1 MINIYIKELEKQ
13 EFLEFYKLPKWTSN
27 FVWKIVKILNL
38 ILKKEV
44 EEDKKIY
51 FIPNLEKE
59 NVYKKLNKK
68 LKKEKTKTKKIQII
82 LSKKLKQYKDYLK
95 QYKIVDGKQS
105 FINALEEILLKVL
118 GENPLQMQ
126 DIYILTNKYCEQ
138 SIFIVKKIATKV
150 KTMNIIT
157 KEIEKYKIL
166 EEMLEE
172 KGIAVCVAN
181 NKKKSLKR
189 AKIIINMDLTKEEL
203 SKYVIFRNA
212 LIINIAQDKLTN
224 LKGFEGIIVQDIEI
238 NLKENEGLKYNNVLE
253 NFRQLEI
260 YESISNSNEKIQ
272 ISKLYGNNGQISE
285 KELRNWQKNIDK
297 LEKLD

>member
-13 EFLEFYKLPKWTSN
+13 EFLEFYKLPKWTRN
-27 FVWKIVKILNL
+27 FTWKIVKILNL
-38 ILKKEV
+38 ILIKEID
-44 EEDKKIY
+44 ENKKIY
-51 FIPNLEKE
+51 FIPNIEKE
-59 NVYKKLNKK
+59 SVYKKLHKK
-68 LKKEKTKTKKIQII
+68 SEKEKMKTQKIQII
-82 LSKKLKQYKDYLK
+82 LSKKLKQYKEYLK

-105 FINALEEILLKVL
+105 FIKLVEEILLKVL
-118 GENPLQMQ
+118 EENPLQMQ

-138 SIFIVKKIATKV
+138 SVFIIKKLSQKV

-157 KEIEKYKIL
+157 KEIEKYKTL

-172 KGIAVCVAN
+172 KGIAICIAN

-189 AKIIINMDLTKEEL
+189 AKIIINIDFSKEEL
-203 SKYVIFRNA
+203 SKYAIFRNA

-224 LKGFEGIIVQDIEI
+224 LKGFEGIIVQDIEVYF
-238 NLKENEGLKYNNVLE
+238 KENEVLNKNKLFE

-285 KELRNWQKNIDK
+285 KELRNWQKILTNLK
-297 LEKLD
+297 N

>member
-82 LSKKLKQYKDYLK
+82 LSKKLKQYKEYLK
-95 QYKIVDGKQS
+95 QYKIVDGKPS
-105 FINALEEILLKVL
+105 FINAVEEILLKVL

-126 DIYILTNKYCEQ
+126 DIYILTNKYCDQ
-138 SIFIVKKIATKV
+138 SVFIVKKIATKV

>member
-13 EFLEFYKLPKWTSN
+13 EFLEFYKFPKWTSN

-38 ILKKEV
+38 TLKKEV

-82 LSKKLKQYKDYLK
+82 LSKKLKQYREYLK
-95 QYKIVDGKQS
+95 QYKIVDGKPS
-105 FINALEEILLKVL
+105 FINAVEEILLKVL